1 MGFFNRKKDRVYSLS
16 EAMKLLQTKK
26 YENYTTIPEENGY
39 RLVPMQE
46 QIVYSET
53 EGISYGKEKRNR
65 FVSRLA
71 EQVDYNETNKLP
83 NYNNYQSAK
92 NYKANQ
98 GVSR

>member
-26 YENYTTIPEENGY
+26 YENYTTIPEEDGY

-53 EGISYGKEKRNR
+53 EEISYVKEKRNR
-65 FVSRLA
+65 FISRLT
-71 EQVDYNETNKLP
+71 EQVDYNETNQLP

-92 NYKANQ
+92 NYKINQ
-98 GVSR
+98 GISR